1 MVNCRNSDGTLTAGK
16 AKLKAMTMTRTVEP
30 RPLPA
35 RILDPI
41 DRVSE
46 ILFGLFMALT
56 FTGTF
61 SVVTADRN
69 EVRTM
74 MMAAIGCNVA
84 WGLVDGVMFAL
95 RSLVTRNREA
105 SLVREAQA
113 PVGPVRLGRHE
124 LLGALGVFLLVVAAT
139 FPLILPFAVISD
151 LYLAKRISNAI
162 ALLMLFACGY
172 AWGRYAAM
180 SPFRVGAVMVFI
192 GSSITVVVIALGG

>member
-1 MVNCRNSDGTLTAGK
+1 MPSIA
-16 AKLKAMTMTRTVEP
+16 EP
-30 RPLPA
+30 PPAPA

-61 SVVTADRN
+61 SVVTADRH

-74 MMAAIGCNVA
+74 MLAAIGCNVA

-95 RSLVTRNREA
+95 RSLVSRSREA
-105 SLVREAQA
+105 SLVRTNAAHAQ
-113 PVGPVRLGRHE
+113 PVRLGRHE
-124 LLGALGVFLLVVAAT
+124 VLGALGVFLLVVAAT
-139 FPLILPFAVISD
+139 FPLILPFALIPD
-151 LYLAKRISNAI
+151 LYLAKRISHVI

-172 AWGRYAAM
+172 AWGRYAGM
-180 SPFRVGAVMVFI
+180 RPLRVGAVMVCI
-192 GSSITVVVIALGG
+192 GSAITAVVIALGG

>member
-1 MVNCRNSDGTLTAGK
+1 
-16 AKLKAMTMTRTVEP
+16 MTRTVEP
-30 RPLPA
+30 RPQPA

-105 SLVREAQA
+105 SLAREDQA
-113 PVGPVRLGRHE
+113 PVEPVRLGRHE
-124 LLGALGVFLLVVAAT
+124 LLGALGVFVLVVAAT

-151 LYLAKRISNAI
+151 LYLAKRISHVI

-172 AWGRYAAM
+172 AWGRYAGM

-192 GSSITVVVIALGG
+192 GSSITAVVIALGG